1 MIGSK
6 QIDKVICI
14 ACGTLIG
21 KHTKNGL
28 GRCLFRI
35 QGTLV
40 AEGKKSAE
48 GNLDLDH
55 QEEAELSVESEERRR
70 SVLLD
75 LGL

>member
-48 GNLDLDH
+48 GDH
-55 QEEAELSVESEERRR
+55 QEEAELGVESEERRR
-70 SVLLD
+70 SVLID

>member
-35 QGTLV
+35 QGTFV

-48 GNLDLDH
+48 GIEGDESEID
-55 QEEAELSVESEERRR
+55 AESEERRR

>member
-6 QIDKVICI
+6 QIDRIVCI

-35 QGTLV
+35 QGTFV

-48 GNLDLDH
+48 GV
-55 QEEAELSVESEERRR
+55 QENESEIGAESEERRR

>member
-40 AEGKKSAE
+40 AEGKESAE
-48 GNLDLDH
+48 GNH
-55 QEEAELSVESEERRR
+55 QEEEELSVESEERRR

>member
-14 ACGTLIG
+14 ACGDLIG
-21 KHTKNGL
+21 KHSKNGL

-40 AEGKKSAE
+40 AEGKSLAE
-48 GNLDLDH
+48 GDH
-55 QEEAELSVESEERRR
+55 HDEAELGVESEERRR

>member
-48 GNLDLDH
+48 GD
-55 QEEAELSVESEERRR
+55 QEEEAELGVESEERRR